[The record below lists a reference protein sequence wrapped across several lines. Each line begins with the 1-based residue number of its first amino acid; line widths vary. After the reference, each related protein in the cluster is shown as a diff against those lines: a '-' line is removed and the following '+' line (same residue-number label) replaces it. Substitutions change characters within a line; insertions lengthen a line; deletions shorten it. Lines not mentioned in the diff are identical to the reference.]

1 MSAAT
6 DVPHR
11 DRGDRAVR
19 ITAAAP
25 NGDSRLRGSNI
36 ALLTCLTL
44 FLLFVANLLAGR
56 FGGGAGF
63 LQRFQLSPV
72 MEFLL
77 LFAVAVSFVVAAL
90 LREAAEKK
98 DDDVAH

>member
-6 DVPHR
+6 DVPQR

-25 NGDSRLRGSNI
+25 GGDARLRASNV
-36 ALLTCLTL
+36 ALFTCLTL
-44 FLLFVANLLAGR
+44 FLLFTANLVAGR
-56 FGGGAGF
+56 FAGGSEVV
-63 LQRFQLSPV
+63 QRFQLSPV

-90 LREAAEKK
+90 LREAVEKK
-98 DDDVAH
+98 DDDVVH

>member
-11 DRGDRAVR
+11 QRGDRAVR

-25 NGDSRLRGSNI
+25 VRDARLRASNI
-36 ALLTCLTL
+36 ALFTCLTL

-63 LQRFQLSPV
+63 VQRFQLSPV

-98 DDDVAH
+98 DDDVVH